1 MANELKS
8 FLKNI
13 LRSATRKPENVKLT
27 AWGKERTFSCFDL
40 YDDTFILEDG
50 IWDHIENK
58 DSVVLVPKSTLAV
71 NPDKRARRVFGNI
84 MTVSSGNHAVTTLP
98 ILAGKFWDIPAVPEE
113 NQADILQT
121 RMVCCNFVGETFE
134 ISQREVSTP
143 NVVEMDDWLQALGC
157 PMRRIVLIDR
167 VNETLEYYSKRGQEW
182 RIKPLAWTLEEMDAA
197 LRGSICRMHSV
208 IRYYHNVKGVHFLS
222 YTNFMEWGKLISENQ
237 QEFLRGLNELAGQD
251 TEAKVPNLLL
261 AKYQRHHEIELFGT
275 PPGFAMSTLVP
286 SILDLY
292 KHTQSNPFSEKD
304 VEERFIAI
312 AQKFK
317 SSLPYPAL
325 GDESTPEFMETLYR
339 NITGAV
345 YFDVHNTMSRAFD
358 DLRTALPGATYMLGN
373 RFLHEGVG
381 ARTIAMLDSL
391 EQRISHGDRIEY
403 VNVYEIRSVTEHV
416 RLGEGKT
423 REIVYKTMWDPLV
436 VRLIEKRLA
445 QKSTGYGAYTLA
457 RTQAF
462 RTLGT
467 SFGKHT
473 LLARNDGCLG
483 DVHYFTR
490 ARYPGEPFNN
500 LPDSYFFN
508 RDQHTGKYDTTHES
522 ADIVR
527 VLIMLMGSAAAE
539 NLILKKF
546 TPDGSIRFAEGKEII
561 EFGYDIRY
569 GKEMPL
575 RVWLCSV
582 RGTLGWRD
590 RAHTQENLDRLFEYY
605 MKKFAITAFQYAKKH
620 TVISEW
626 DIADAFFDGFAA
638 HTREICW
645 NYTNRREQFDSY
657 EPRIFGDYKF
667 SEKWKFALWS
677 LEQQKLKLDELATL
691 FNNEFTAL
699 TEAEEKK
706 KE

>member
-1 MANELKS
+1 MANELKT

-27 AWGKERTFSCFDL
+27 AWGKERVFSCFDL
-40 YDDTFILEDG
+40 YDDTFIFEDG
-50 IWDHIENK
+50 IWDRIENK
-58 DSVVLVPKSTLAV
+58 DSVVLVPKSAISV
-71 NPDKRARRVFGNI
+71 NTDKRARRVFGNI

-98 ILAGKFWDIPAVPEE
+98 ILAGKFWDIPAVPEA
-113 NQADILQT
+113 NQGDILRT

-167 VNETLEYYSKRGQEW
+167 VNETLEYYSRRGQEW
-182 RIKPLAWTLEEMDAA
+182 RIKPLAWTLEEMDTA

-237 QEFLRGLNELAGQD
+237 QEFLRGLNELARQD
-251 TEAKVPNLLL
+251 TEEKVPNLLL
-261 AKYQRHHEIELFGT
+261 AKYQGHHEIELFGP

-286 SILDLY
+286 AILDLY
-292 KHTQSNPFSEKD
+292 NHTLSNPFSEKD
-304 VEERFIAI
+304 VGERFIAI

-317 SSLPYPAL
+317 SSLPYSAL

-345 YFDVHNTMSRAFD
+345 YFDEQNTMSRAFD

-373 RFLHEGVG
+373 RFLHEDVG
-381 ARTIAMLDSL
+381 ARTIAILDSL
-391 EQRISHGDRIEY
+391 EQGISHGDRIEY

-445 QKSTGYGAYTLA
+445 WKSTGYGAYTLA

-462 RTLGT
+462 RTLGI
-467 SFGKHT
+467 SFDKHS

-490 ARYPGEPFNN
+490 ARYPGEPFNS
-500 LPDSYFFN
+500 LPDFCFYN
-508 RDQHTGKYDTTHES
+508 RDQRTGKYDTSHES

-582 RGTLGWRD
+582 RGTMGWLD
-590 RAHTQENLDRLFEYY
+590 RSHTQENLGRLFEYY
-605 MKKFAITAFQYAKKH
+605 MKKFASTVFHYAKKH
-620 TVISEW
+620 TAISEW

-667 SEKWKFALWS
+667 SERWKFALWS
-677 LEQQKLKLDELATL
+677 LEQQKLQLDGLATL
-691 FNNEFTAL
+691 FKNEFTAL
-699 TEAEEKK
+699 TKTEEKK
-706 KE
+706 QE

>member
-8 FLKNI
+8 FLNNI
-13 LRSATRKPENVKLT
+13 IRSATRKPENVKLT
-27 AWGKERTFSCFDL
+27 AWGKERVFSRFDL
-40 YDDTFILEDG
+40 YDDTFIFEDG

-58 DSVVLVPKSTLAV
+58 DSVVLVPKSALSI
-71 NPDKRARRVFGNI
+71 NPDKRARRIFGNI
-84 MTVSSGNHAVTTLP
+84 MTVSSGNHAVTTMPL
-98 ILAGKFWDIPAVPEE
+98 LAGKFWDMPAVPEA
-113 NQADILQT
+113 NQADILRQ

-167 VNETLEYYSKRGQEW
+167 VNETLEYYGRRGQEW

-197 LRGSICRMHSV
+197 LRGSMCRMHSV
-208 IRYYHNVKGVHFLS
+208 IRYYHNVKGVHFLT
-222 YTNFMEWGKLISENQ
+222 YANFMEWGRLIHENQ
-237 QEFLRGLNELAGQD
+237 TEFLRGLNELAGQG
-251 TEAKVPNLLL
+251 TEANIPNLLQ
-261 AKYQRHHEIELFGT
+261 AKYHGHHEIELFGP
-275 PPGFAMSTLVP
+275 PPGFAMNNLVP
-286 SILDLY
+286 SLVDLY
-292 KHTQSNPFSEKD
+292 KHTQNNEFSEKD
-304 VEERFIAI
+304 VEERFASI

-317 SSLPYPAL
+317 SSLPNPAL
-325 GDESTPEFMETLYR
+325 SDESSPEFMETLYR
-339 NITGAV
+339 DITGAV
-345 YFDVHNTMSRAFD
+345 YFDEHDTMSRSFD

-381 ARTIAMLDSL
+381 ARTIAILDSL
-391 EQRISHGDRIEY
+391 EQGICHGDRIEY
-403 VNVYEIRSVTEHV
+403 VNVYEIRSTTESV

-462 RTLGT
+462 RTLGIA
-467 SFGKHT
+467 FGRHS
-473 LLARNDGCLG
+473 LLARNDGCSG
-483 DVHYFTR
+483 DIHYFTR
-490 ARYPGEPFNN
+490 ARYPGEPFNS
-500 LPDSYFFN
+500 LPDYSFHD
-508 RDQHTGKYDTTHES
+508 RDQRTGKYDTSHES

-546 TPDGSIRFAEGKEII
+546 TPDGAIRYAEGKEII

-582 RGTLGWRD
+582 RGTMGWRD
-590 RAHTQENLDRLFEYY
+590 RSHTQNNLDKLFEYY
-605 MKKFAITAFQYAKKH
+605 MKKFAGIVFAYAKKH

-626 DIADAFFDGFAA
+626 DVADAFFDGFAA
-638 HTREICW
+638 RTREICW

-677 LEQQKLKLDELATL
+677 LEQQKLQLDDLATI

-699 TEAEEKK
+699 TEVGEKK
-706 KE
+706 EV